1 MSKFPFSFPSRLLE
15 GNSVPFS
22 SYATRGTLQ
31 KLLNSESAVQQRHSV
46 TSRKK
51 GRRQSHLEAQ
61 AVKYCPLFPNV
72 DHQHN
77 IGASACNSGV
87 GLLSTPSVKEE
98 EKKKQNLLAE
108 EKMSLL
114 SGLQHG
120 NRSTTREVV
129 RLPSSSLCS
138 ASLPLTVCE
147 TRNNVLH
154 CSERNECREMEG
166 HSSQKYSSPSSS
178 LLSSHGIFIHPPS
191 LWSDEEGI
199 FYRFGMGGQVSPSSV
214 PGFSGFFRQHWK
226 DFHVTE
232 MFYKTKDSFNPGGK
246 EMLENVICL
255 PREYDFSIPPLPS
268 SENFSCIIDEEKF
281 VHGRSCSK
289 EGGKTNEERNTLS
302 SSTCAKDGDN
312 SSLLV
317 QPKEEAHASFFSVNV
332 EKHLK
337 EISLSTSMEF
347 NEGRKDKKSSSL
359 KILQCLLHKKHVAH
373 GIALSLLAQTL
384 RIHPRAISVAGM
396 KDYIGDTVQRIR
408 FENVSP
414 LSALKASR
422 IFRQTGVGI
431 TLSHF
436 SYEKDVL
443 LPGDLYGNH
452 FKIILRGVQA
462 AKSVIQDSMQGFEQ
476 FGFPNYYG
484 CQRFSWFGGMEDA
497 SFALLLHN
505 PLVFAFR
512 FLNYT
517 EVSRTLRQLLQRPLK
532 YPHPVQD
539 QYRRNVVRRLRRLT
553 IEPGDLDEE
562 PFLSCPTLV
571 NMYGKSNL
579 QYTVRQ
585 NLIIQELWQS
595 FFDLEE
601 QARRPI
607 AQSLSSYLWNQA
619 LTLRLHH
626 FGGQKVL
633 EGDLCISKSIRRE
646 AKNASDRSI
655 VNREHLFVATPERVP
670 HLSIEDVV
678 HPGFSFQGIELPHN
692 PVGDFYVSICE
703 KYHLSWYARY
713 GQGGLKDFFEPP
725 RPIVRRPLKLTY
737 EYEQEE
743 EKLTVCFALERG
755 CYANVAISELMK
767 LSRCAGSEK
776 IQTVPTPESFWE
788 SIGQQDPGYI
798 TSLQDIYVGF
808 EDGQGFVG
816 DTEEVERNLDT
827 ERKIWDVPGPLFL
840 PPEKSPYAKAVK
852 WGKKHLLRSTQRR
865 DLIAAMEKKRLFEK
879 PLADTVSDDEL
890 QMYAGHTVPLPPN
903 AKRKKIRRTIAK
915 RQRQYPG
922 APSTA
927 PRFHRSVLTHRKMA
941 RKVSESTPS
950 NGALP
955 EFQKLNQNSWNVS
968 W

>member
-1 MSKFPFSFPSRLLE
+1 MPF
-15 GNSVPFS
+15 GN
-22 SYATRGTLQ
+22 YATRATPQ
-31 KLLNSESAVQQRHSV
+31 KILSSGSAIHQRHSF

-51 GRRQSHLEAQ
+51 GRRETRLEAQ
-61 AVKYCPLFPNV
+61 ALKYSPLISSGDYLRNV
-72 DHQHN
+72 DN
-77 IGASACNSGV
+77 NACGSGV
-87 GLLSTPSVKEE
+87 GLI
-98 EKKKQNLLAE
+98 
-108 EKMSLL
+108 
-114 SGLQHG
+114 
-120 NRSTTREVV
+120 STTRVEEKRKRAQRLFTEEKVSLRSGSKHGNGSAAREVTI
-129 RLPSSSLCS
+129 LPSSSLCS
-138 ASLPLTVCE
+138 PSLPSTVRE
-147 TRNNVLH
+147 TQNKVLQ
-154 CSERNECREMEG
+154 CSEQDG
-166 HSSQKYSSPSSS
+166 HVEIERHFSRTYSSPSSS
-178 LLSSHGIFIHPPS
+178 RLSSNGIFTHPSS
-191 LWSDEEGI
+191 LWSDEESI

-226 DFHVTE
+226 DFYVTE

-246 EMLENVICL
+246 EILESVICL
-255 PREYDFSIPPLPS
+255 PREYDFSIPALS
-268 SENFSCIIDEEKF
+268 SLETFSCNIGGEKF
-281 VHGRSCSK
+281 VDGKSNSKEEEKVK
-289 EGGKTNEERNTLS
+289 EGGSTLS
-302 SSTCAKDGDN
+302 SLAHTKEGDN

-317 QPKEEAHASFFSVNV
+317 QSKEEPNTSFFSVNV

-337 EISLSTSMEF
+337 EISLATSMEL
-347 NEGRKDKKSSSL
+347 EEERKDKKSSSL
-359 KILQCLLHKKHVAH
+359 KILQCVLHKKHIAH
-373 GIALSLLAQTL
+373 GMALSVLAQTL

-396 KDYIGDTVQRIR
+396 KDYNGDTVQRIR

-414 LSALKASR
+414 LSALKANK
-422 IFRQTGVGI
+422 IFRRSGVGI

-436 SYEKDVL
+436 SYEKDIL

-452 FKIILRGVQA
+452 FKIILRGVHA
-462 AKSVIQDSMQGFEQ
+462 EKSVIQDSIHGFEQ

-484 CQRFSWFGGMEDA
+484 CQRFSWFGGAEDA

-553 IEPGDLDEE
+553 IDPGDLDED
-562 PFLSCPTLV
+562 PFLSCPSLV
-571 NMYGKSNL
+571 NMYGSSNL

-585 NLIIQELWQS
+585 NLIIGALWDS

-633 EGDLCISKSIRRE
+633 EGDFCISKSIRQE
-646 AKNASDRSI
+646 AKDASDRSI
-655 VNREHLFVATPERVP
+655 VNKEHLFVATPERVP

-678 HPGFSFQGIELPHN
+678 HPGFSFQGFELPHN
-692 PVGDFYVSICE
+692 PVGDFYVDICH

-713 GQGGLKDFFEPP
+713 SQGGLKDFLEPP
-725 RPIVRRPLKLTY
+725 RPIVRRPLNLTY

-743 EKLTVCFALERG
+743 KKLSICFALERG

-767 LSRCAGSEK
+767 LSRCAGSDQ

-788 SIGQQDPGYI
+788 SIGQRDPGYI
-798 TSLQDIYVGF
+798 TSLQDVYVGY
-808 EDGQGFVG
+808 EDGLGFVG

-827 ERKIWDVPGPLFL
+827 ERKIWDEPGPLFL
-840 PPEKSPYAKAVK
+840 PPEKSPYAKAVQ
-852 WGKKHLLRSTQRR
+852 WGKRHLLRSTQRR
-865 DLIAAMEKKRLFEK
+865 DLVAALEKKRLFEK

-890 QMYAGHTVPLPPN
+890 QTYAGHTVPLPPN
-903 AKRKKIRRTIAK
+903 AKHRKVRWSIAR
-915 RQRQYPG
+915 RQRKYPG

-927 PRFHRSVLTHRKMA
+927 PRFHRSVLTHRKLP
-941 RKVSESTPS
+941 RKVSVSAPS
-950 NGALP
+950 SGRLP